1 MNSLQPSVLDLQ
13 MTVKTVLVDARE
25 FVPGKTTGIGRFL
38 EGLVGALTDA
48 DPNMDIVLASFRNN
62 SVPKKLFEKRTELK
76 QLPSGLLS
84 SERALSNL
92 TKHNVSLFLSP
103 YPKIP
108 LFGTY
113 CLTVNTVHDVFEFT
127 LPTYEKRLRRM
138 IDRYRL
144 RQALNQASLTWYVS
158 EWSLQETLRYFGIVG
173 KDPRVRHSAI
183 HPRFNVGKSAWDHAV
198 LKKYDLLP
206 GYILLVGNGLP
217 HKNLGVLLKI
227 APILSREIVIVGV
240 PQENQRRWR
249 QAYPQAQPTWIEYV
263 EDDHLPAIM
272 RHALCLTQPSTAEGY
287 GFPPL
292 EAMACGVPVVVSDIP
307 VLLECTGGNALTAD
321 PQDSK
326 LWQTTIESLDDSDT
340 YHIQVKK
347 GLEWVEP
354 LRGSEGWE
362 RHIMDIQ
369 ELLSPR

>member
-1 MNSLQPSVLDLQ
+1 MNKRILI
-13 MTVKTVLVDARE
+13 DARE
-25 FVPGKTTGIGRFL
+25 FAPGKTTGIGRFL

-62 SVPKKLFEKRTELK
+62 SVPKKLFEKKPELK

-354 LRGSEGWE
+354 LRGSKGWE
-362 RHIMDIQ
+362 RHIMDIK

>member
-1 MNSLQPSVLDLQ
+1 M
-13 MTVKTVLVDARE
+13 
-25 FVPGKTTGIGRFL
+25 
-38 EGLVGALTDA
+38 
-48 DPNMDIVLASFRNN
+48 
-62 SVPKKLFEKRTELK
+62 
-76 QLPSGLLS
+76 
-84 SERALSNL
+84 
-92 TKHNVSLFLSP
+92 
-103 YPKIP
+103 
-108 LFGTY
+108 
-113 CLTVNTVHDVFEFT
+113 
-127 LPTYEKRLRRM
+127 
-138 IDRYRL
+138 
-144 RQALNQASLTWYVS
+144 
-158 EWSLQETLRYFGIVG
+158 
-173 KDPRVRHSAI
+173 
-183 HPRFNVGKSAWDHAV
+183 
-198 LKKYDLLP
+198 
-206 GYILLVGNGLP
+206 
-217 HKNLGVLLKI
+217 GVLLKI

-272 RHALCLTQPSTAEGY
+272 KHALCLTQPSTAEGY

-326 LWQTTIESLDDSDT
+326 LWQTTIDSLDNSDI

-347 GLEWVEP
+347 GLEWVES
-354 LRGSEGWE
+354 LRGRKGWE